1 MIIHSVT
8 IENFRSFKGR
18 QTFLMPETPGLY
30 FMQGINEAEPRLEG
44 NGTGKSTIWEAITW
58 CFFAKTSRGLKAG
71 DVCNWDAEKGTS
83 VRIHFTSPSGEEC
96 CVART
101 WKPISWTL
109 DWLADEAYDQSEDL
123 TKSQDNPLLG
133 WLALEYQ
140 PFLTSI
146 MMAQGQPMFLDLKHD
161 RKAELFSEVMG
172 LDRWL
177 EYSTKASKKASAEDQ
192 VIRSLERRQAELQGQ
207 MDGQKDYSGS
217 IEEFEAQ
224 REQRILDIEPRY
236 KAKIDEHAE
245 LEKKLPDLIK
255 AENVAMV
262 AWREVN
268 SQVISKNEEVEKQ
281 RKVTREVTREL
292 DRLEDQETALKQRL
306 KKLDDSGICPTCG
319 QPVKQDTH
327 RGDLLKEL
335 KDLDLA
341 IRKAQKEVDQEDIT
355 FTGLIKELN
364 HLDSRLAELRDDQE
378 QEDRAV
384 KNCRR
389 DLAILNKELDELET
403 RAEEIME
410 EVNPFKKLQEEARNL
425 ARRRQSEMGEVALRL
440 DAANEAYSLYSYWV
454 RGFKDLRLQLIA
466 EALTEL
472 EVEVN
477 SCVAALGLLS
487 WELHFEIDRETRGGS
502 IQRGFNV
509 QVISPHNPKPV
520 PWEAWSGGEAQRL
533 RLAANMGLANLIR
546 SRSGSTL
553 NLEVW
558 DEPSTALSPQGV
570 KDLFESLER
579 RAQVEQRVIWV
590 VDHTAYSYGGFAG
603 GATVTKKADG
613 SVIEQY

>member
-1 MIIHSVT
+1 MIIHSVSIT
-8 IENFRSFKGR
+8 NFRSFKGT
-18 QTFLMPETPGLY
+18 QTFLMPEAPGLY
-30 FMQGINEAEPRLEG
+30 FMQGVNEAEPRLEG
-44 NGTGKSTIWEAITW
+44 NGTGKSTIWESITW
-58 CFFAKTSRGLKAG
+58 CLFGKTSRGLKAG
-71 DVCNWDAEKGTS
+71 DVCNWDAEKGSS
-83 VRIHFTSPSGEEC
+83 VRIHFTNPSGEEC

-123 TKSQDNPLLG
+123 TKATENPLLG

-146 MMAQGQPMFLDLKHD
+146 MMAQSQPMFLDLKHD

-177 EYSTKASKKASAEDQ
+177 EYSSKASKKASAEDQ
-192 VIRSLERRQAELQGQ
+192 VIRSLERRASELKGQ
-207 MDGQKDYSGS
+207 IDGQKDYSGS
-217 IEEFEAQ
+217 IEDFE
-224 REQRILDIEPRY
+224 RERERRLADIEPRY
-236 KAKIDEHAE
+236 EELLGKQKTLKAS
-245 LEKKLPDLIK
+245 LPDLIE
-255 AENVAMV
+255 AENRAMIS
-262 AWREVN
+262 WRELN
-268 SQVISKNEEVEKQ
+268 SEMIAQHEAVEKQ
-281 RKVTREVTREL
+281 REINRKAVRAAERI
-292 DRLEDQETALKQRL
+292 DDQITALRKRL
-306 KKLDDSGICPTCG
+306 KDLDDSGICPTCG
-319 QPVKQDTH
+319 QAVKHDDH
-327 RGDLLKEL
+327 RHDLLKEI
-335 KDLDLA
+335 KDRDRDLA
-341 IRKAQKEVDQEDIT
+341 EAQKDVDIEDVLFLKMARDLTKIDT
-355 FTGLIKELN
+355 SLG
-364 HLDSRLAELRDDQE
+364 ALRDDQE
-378 QEDRAV
+378 RAARELR
-384 KNCRR
+384 NCRQEIALLDR
-389 DLAILNKELDELET
+389 DLDDIEN
-403 RAEEIME
+403 RAEEITE
-410 EVNPFKKLQEEARNL
+410 EVNPFKKLQEEARSL
-425 ARRRQSEMGEVALRL
+425 ARRRQNEMADVALRL
-440 DAANEAYSLYSYWV
+440 DASNEAYSLYSYWV

-570 KDLFESLER
+570 KDLFEALER
-579 RAQVEQRVIWV
+579 RAHVEGRVIWV
-590 VDHTAYSYGGFAG
+590 VDHTAHNYGGFAG
-603 GATVTKKADG
+603 GATITKKDDG
-613 SVIEQY
+613 STIEQY